1 MRRTRHG
8 NHDVVRVWVQ
18 LRGVR
23 LGESMKLA
31 LQLISNFRQ
40 LVLAFFELAMLDL
53 QLDVFALVGHTQLK
67 ELVGQLPDRRIL
79 PTKFLRLLPQ
89 LSILLSKLLRLAP
102 QQCLQLFVRSLH
114 HARQRSVSAV
124 HTQLESPQF

>member
-1 MRRTRHG
+1 M
-8 NHDVVRVWVQ
+8 Q

-23 LGESMKLA
+23 LSESMKLA
-31 LQLISNFRQ
+31 IQLILNFRQ
-40 LVLAFFELAMLDL
+40 LVLAFFELAL
-53 QLDVFALVGHTQLK
+53 QLDVLASVGRTQVM

-102 QQCLQLFVRSLH
+102 QLCLQLVVRSFH